1 MTKQTYNN
9 WKEQKVIGTL
19 TDNGFAVTP
28 STEEEDTKFDIDVW
42 IGNEPVSIKSPTH
55 KSVCFHRRITL
66 EYRVKFPDGHWEDS
80 WFRTGQ
86 ARKYLFNLLGKLWL
100 IDKEELG
107 HFVNR
112 QGLHSSFQSGGGL
125 EQPVVKWRQ
134 LSPATKWK
142 QRKRGHPHHDAVT
155 ANVSIPDLKKQG
167 IMKYI
172 GELGGKVDWE

>member
-107 HFVNR
+107 QFTNR
-112 QGLHSSFQSGGGL
+112 HSA
-125 EQPVVKWRQ
+125 QPGIVKWRQ
-134 LSPATKWK
+134 LNAETKQK

-155 ANVSIPDLKKQG
+155 ANVSIPALKKQG